1 VPNVSEIVVSS
12 IAKSNTA
19 TRSNDMGYTV
29 LPDIDRSVYTDLSS
43 EGLEGPFV
51 FKTGAVLYYDP
62 REGKY
67 YDRRTDMFVSDKDM
81 LVHYGLVEPNYYNP
95 RREI

>member
-1 VPNVSEIVVSS
+1 M
-12 IAKSNTA
+12 A
-19 TRSNDMGYTV
+19 YTV
-29 LPDIDRSVYTDLSS
+29 MPEIDRTVYTDLSS

-67 YDRRTDMFVSDKDM
+67 YDRRTDMFISNKDM
-81 LVHYGLVEPNYYNP
+81 LIHYGLVEADHYNP
-95 RREI
+95 RKEI

>member
-1 VPNVSEIVVSS
+1 VSEIVPNT
-12 IAKSNTA
+12 IAKPNTA
-19 TRSNDMGYTV
+19 IRSNEMGYTV
-29 LPDIDRSVYTDLSS
+29 LPEIDRSVYTDLSS

-67 YDRRTDMFVSDKDM
+67 YDRRTDMFISNKDM
-81 LVHYGLVEPNYYNP
+81 MIHYGLVEADHYSP
-95 RREI
+95 RKEV

>member
-1 VPNVSEIVVSS
+1 VSEIVPNT
-12 IAKSNTA
+12 IAKPNTA
-19 TRSNDMGYTV
+19 TRSNKMAYTV
-29 LPDIDRSVYTDLSS
+29 LPEFDRSVYTDLSR

-67 YDRRTDMFVSDKDM
+67 YDRRTDMFISNKDM
-81 LVHYGLVEPNYYNP
+81 MIHYGLVEADHYSP
-95 RREI
+95 RKEI